1 MRTWFGH
8 QDGSLRDEALDP
20 RPGGAAL
27 HLRVLLRRDRLDEAL
42 ARRARPG
49 DDPAQ
54 RLRAAQLLQASERR
68 RVARGL
74 RSALASTEHP
84 PVGWN
89 ARIPVAARAVR
100 LGRPALERLAS
111 RLGSAAPVSA
121 RGVAQARLL
130 LTDGTGPLYR
140 DEDPD
145 RLRDAAL
152 DALRALDPPAGQ
164 A

>member
-1 MRTWFGH
+1 M
-8 QDGSLRDEALDP
+8 LR
-20 RPGGAAL
+20 
-27 HLRVLLRRDRLDEAL
+27 LRVLIRRDRLDMAL
-42 ARRARPG
+42 AGRARPG

-54 RLRAAQLLQASERR
+54 RLRAAQLLRAHERR

-74 RSALASTEHP
+74 RSAVASAYVP
-84 PVGWN
+84 PRGWSP
-89 ARIPVAARAVR
+89 RVPVAVRGVR

-121 RGVAQARLL
+121 RGVARARIL

-140 DEDPD
+140 DDEPE
-145 RLRDAAL
+145 RLRTAAL
-152 DALRALDPPAGQ
+152 DALRALDPPAGL